1 LFIRIVTRLFTPNL
15 GEYESMQSIYSLY
28 KLVDKYASEIEK
40 LNLNNAQLEEYSSVL
55 LQLQRQVETGEPS
68 HKIVNQWLAYLSKL
82 SVPFAETV

>member
-1 LFIRIVTRLFTPNL
+1 MSQDEL
-15 GEYESMQSIYSLY
+15 MQTVYSLY

-40 LNLNNAQLEEYSSVL
+40 LNLNGAQLEEYSTVL
-55 LQLQRQVETGEPS
+55 LEVQKQVETGEPS